1 MKKQVTYREGEYDER
16 QEMLMGKVYKHSFE
30 IALLCIYLDAAIVN
44 QNFVFE
50 SRQLENGM
58 VMILPLTWFAV
69 ELLARNL
76 FSRSGKVPLW
86 TIIAFGLMFIVQLP
100 FFLANKKPLFSD
112 NNGCLTTKGQH
123 CVILL
128 CILVITAV
136 LIIRK
141 CINWRARIVEEKE
154 ECKEINKSLRN

>member
-1 MKKQVTYREGEYDER
+1 MKKQVDYREDEYDER
-16 QEMLMGKVYKHSFE
+16 QEMLMGKVYKHSFA

-44 QNFVFE
+44 QSFVFE

-58 VMILPLTWFAV
+58 VMILPVTWFVV

-76 FSRSGKVPLW
+76 FSRSGRVPFW
-86 TIIAFGLMFIVQLP
+86 IIIAFALMFIVQLP
-100 FFLANKKPLFSD
+100 FFLGNTKSLFSE
-112 NNGCLTTKGQH
+112 NNSCLTTKGEH

-128 CILVITAV
+128 CILVITAA

-141 CINWRARIVEEKE
+141 CINWRARVAGENE
-154 ECKEINKSLRN
+154 

>member
-16 QEMLMGKVYKHSFE
+16 QEMLMGKVYKHSFA

-44 QNFVFE
+44 QNFLFE

-58 VMILPLTWFAV
+58 VMILPVTWFVV

-76 FSRSGKVPLW
+76 FSRSGGVPLW
-86 TIIAFGLMFIVQLP
+86 TIIAFALMFIVQLP
-100 FFLANKKPLFSD
+100 FFLGNTKPLFSE
-112 NNGCLTTKGQH
+112 NNTCLTIKGEH

-128 CILVITAV
+128 CILVITAA

-141 CINWRARIVEEKE
+141 FINWRIRIVEEKE
-154 ECKEINKSLRN
+154 ES